1 MVLPKE
7 GSTGWSDTWMVATNA
22 QHPNCAYLFMN
33 HIISPEV
40 NAQATAYF
48 GEAPS
53 NAKACEIDAAH
64 CETYHAT
71 DESYFENVWYWSTPQ
86 AQCLDGRTDVVCKDY
101 SEWTQAWTEI
111 KGSIRP
117 PDPEARPGGPTRGL
131 RASSRWLYRH
141 QRVQL
146 VLLLALPLGA
156 LFIIYFGSLLVML
169 ANAFWTLDPFTRQV
183 QHTPSLDNFLTIA
196 NSAVYHTITLR
207 TILTA
212 ALVTLLC
219 AVIGF
224 PVAYYMARIAA
235 PRTRH
240 WLVVMVLLPLWASY
254 LVKVFAWR
262 AILQDQGV
270 LNWLLAP
277 LGLEGPGYGQAGN
290 LIDVSTTLVFT
301 YLWLPYIILPI
312 AAGLERI
319 PSSLL
324 EASADL
330 GGRSRTTFV
339 KVVLPLALP
348 AVVAGSIF
356 TFSLT
361 LGDYITP
368 QLVSSTQFLG
378 NVIYRE
384 VGVSGNLPLAAALA
398 TIPIVVMI
406 VYLLVARRLGAFEAL

>member
-1 MVLPKE
+1 V
-7 GSTGWSDTWMVATNA
+7 
-22 QHPNCAYLFMN
+22 
-33 HIISPEV
+33 
-40 NAQATAYF
+40 TA
-48 GEAPS
+48 PL
-53 NAKACEIDAAH
+53 AASRGPW
-64 CETYHAT
+64 HAL
-71 DESYFENVWYWSTPQ
+71 Q
-86 AQCLDGRTDVVCKDY
+86 G
-101 SEWTQAWTEI
+101 
-111 KGSIRP
+111 
-117 PDPEARPGGPTRGL
+117 
-131 RASSRWLYRH
+131 WLYRH
-141 QRVQL
+141 PRVQL
-146 VLLLALPLGA
+146 VLLLLLPIGA
-156 LFIIYFGSLLVML
+156 LFIVYFGSLFVML

-183 QHTPSLDNFLTIA
+183 QREPSLDNFLTIA

-224 PVAYYMARIAA
+224 PVAYYIARIAS
-235 PRTRH
+235 PRTRR

-262 AILQDQGV
+262 AILQNQGV

-277 LGLEGPGYGQAGN
+277 LGLEGPGYDTSIGI
-290 LIDVSTTLVFT
+290 IDVSTTLVFT
-301 YLWLPYIILPI
+301 YLWLPYMILPI
-312 AAGLERI
+312 VAGLERI
-319 PSSLL
+319 PNSLL

-330 GGRSRTTFV
+330 GGRSRMTFQ

-368 QLVSSTQFLG
+368 ALVSSTQFLG

-398 TIPIVVMI
+398 TIPIVVMV